1 MELIRHLIS
10 HCCTNSICPV
20 VWLLVA
26 SADPVG
32 VAPESH
38 PVTPGEC
45 PLLGEVLE
53 TNEGGLHITQ
63 PGGETLQS
71 CVYGKIIL
79 HHKCSNLHHHILS
92 LRLYL
97 GQSPPLRH
105 ASPQASQP
113 VCVVSE
119 QLGHQNN

>member
-1 MELIRHLIS
+1 MELIWHLIS

-20 VWLLVA
+20 VWLLVV

-53 TNEGGLHITQ
+53 TNEGGLGIGQ
-63 PGGETLQS
+63 PRGQTLTSRFGGFTI
-71 CVYGKIIL
+71 Y
-79 HHKCSNLHHHILS
+79 HK
-92 LRLYL
+92 
-97 GQSPPLRH
+97 
-105 ASPQASQP
+105 
-113 VCVVSE
+113 
-119 QLGHQNN
+119 